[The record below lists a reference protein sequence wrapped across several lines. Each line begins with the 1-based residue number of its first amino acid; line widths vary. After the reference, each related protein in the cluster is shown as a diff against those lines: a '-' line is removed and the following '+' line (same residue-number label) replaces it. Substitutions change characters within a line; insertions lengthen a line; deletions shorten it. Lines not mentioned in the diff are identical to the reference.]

1 MNEMVGVSD
10 TYRRQDIC
18 IQGFGRET
26 RGKIHHLERLGVGGN
41 IILKCVFK
49 KWDGKT

>member
-1 MNEMVGVSD
+1 MYEMVRESD

-26 RGKIHHLERLGVGGN
+26 REKRYHLEGLGVGGS